1 MEVREWREEN
11 GGQGIF
17 EKIIYLV
24 LVKISPC
31 LFCTE
36 SVRNIVVSIICSC
49 KKKSYIKKKHVEKD
63 REAENHAREIY
74 RRKRIS

>member
-1 MEVREWREEN
+1 MEGRECRAENGGKRMEVREWREEN

-49 KKKSYIKKKHVEKD
+49 KK
-63 REAENHAREIY
+63 RELHKEETCRE
-74 RRKRIS
+74 R